1 MRKFLE
7 VLVDEDG
14 KFHFS
19 TDGRF
24 PWKKGVPDP
33 SLWDQEFRQVLR
45 DLTELMWR
53 NPQQEVSAA
62 VRMLAMAEILGSSQP
77 YDQAEEFW
85 SVMMFDTIP
94 QYEGF
99 TAQIKRPFGFDDR
112 KVARPIVGGDVSLFS
127 PSTWQSAFP
136 MPSGKGMN

>member
-19 TDGRF
+19 TDGSF
-24 PWKKGVPDP
+24 PWKEGAPDP
-33 SLWDQEFRQVLR
+33 GLWDKEFRQVLR
-45 DLTELMWR
+45 DLTEFMWR

-62 VRMLAMAEILGSSQP
+62 VRILGSSQP

-85 SVMMFDTIP
+85 SLMMFDTIP
-94 QYEGF
+94 EYEGF
-99 TAQIKRPFGFDDR
+99 AARIKRPFGFDDR

-127 PSTWQSAFP
+127 PSAWKTSFP
-136 MPSGKGMN
+136 MPFGKGMN

>member
-1 MRKFLE
+1 
-7 VLVDEDG
+7 VDEDG

-24 PWKKGVPDP
+24 PWKEGGPDP
-33 SLWDQEFRQVLR
+33 GLWDREFRQVLH
-45 DLTELMWR
+45 DLTELMWQ

-85 SVMMFDTIP
+85 SLMMFHTIP
-94 QYEGF
+94 QYEAF
-99 TAQIKRPFGFDDR
+99 AARIKRPFGFDDR
-112 KVARPIVGGDVSLFS
+112 EVVRPIVGGDVSLFS
-127 PSTWQSAFP
+127 TSARQAAFS

>member
-24 PWKKGVPDP
+24 PWKEGGPDP
-33 SLWDQEFRQVLR
+33 GLWDREFRQVLH
-45 DLTELMWR
+45 DLTELMWQ

-85 SVMMFDTIP
+85 SLMMFHTIP
-94 QYEGF
+94 QYEAF
-99 TAQIKRPFGFDDR
+99 AARIKRPFGFDDQE
-112 KVARPIVGGDVSLFS
+112 VVRPIVGGDVSLFS
-127 PSTWQSAFP
+127 PSARQAAFS